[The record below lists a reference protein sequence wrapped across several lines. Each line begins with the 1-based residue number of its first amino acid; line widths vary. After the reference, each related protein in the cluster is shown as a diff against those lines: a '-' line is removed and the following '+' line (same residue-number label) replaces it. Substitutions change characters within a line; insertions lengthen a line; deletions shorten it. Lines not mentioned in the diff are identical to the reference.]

1 MTKRIYNK
9 INRILLG
16 VLPKKKWI
24 VFESVPDLSD
34 NTKAVFDEMVRR
46 KLNQKYLFIW
56 VVSDKKKDFPKYEN
70 TIYIDQNDSREFNK
84 YLKRAKIFILCNQ
97 FLGYNFKG
105 QKSFYLTHGTAIKN
119 VGEYFIPPTI
129 DYNLVASKES
139 ITLYE
144 IVDKYLPILLTDINK
159 TKELVSKIRKYN
171 LPTSILLKTLVEVS
185 DNNRNK
191 YE

>member
-56 VVSDKKKDFPKYEN
+56 VVSDKKKDFPN
-70 TIYIDQNDSREFNK
+70 N
-84 YLKRAKIFILCNQ
+84 
-97 FLGYNFKG
+97 
-105 QKSFYLTHGTAIKN
+105 
-119 VGEYFIPPTI
+119 
-129 DYNLVASKES
+129 
-139 ITLYE
+139 
-144 IVDKYLPILLTDINK
+144 
-159 TKELVSKIRKYN
+159 
-171 LPTSILLKTLVEVS
+171 LKTLS
-185 DNNRNK
+185 FPKNK
-191 YE
+191 LSKNSFST